1 MELKRE
7 AAVWSDYELLD
18 SGDFEK
24 LERFGEVTVIRPEP
38 LALWTRSNEDAW
50 RDAQATYSRVGEEG
64 DWLLRTP
71 LPTDWRI
78 TWEDLIFKLRT
89 TSFKHTGIFPEQASN
104 WQWIR
109 QTIKPD
115 MKVLNLFGYTGG
127 ATIAAASAGAEVVH
141 LDSSKPAV
149 TWARENAELSGLAG
163 KPIRFIVDD
172 VQKFVAREIRRE
184 NVYDAIFL
192 DPPAFGRGPDGEVWR
207 FEENLP
213 GLLEQ
218 IALILN
224 KEHGYLLL
232 NAYSLGFPA
241 LSIEQMVRTNVPFV
255 KDVESVELTLK
266 EATARGF
273 ELPTGIVVRASW

>member
-7 AAVWSDYELLD
+7 PAVWSDYQLLD

-24 LERFGEVTVIRPEP
+24 LERFGAVTVIRPEP
-38 LALWTRSNEDAW
+38 LALWTRSNPDLW
-50 RDAQATYSRVGEEG
+50 TKAQATYSRVGEEG
-64 DWLLRTP
+64 DWELRSP
-71 LPTDWRI
+71 LPSDWQI
-78 TWEDLIFKLRT
+78 TWEDLRFKLRT
-89 TSFKHTGIFPEQASN
+89 TSFKHTGIFPEQAAN
-104 WQWIR
+104 WRWIR
-109 QTIKPD
+109 ETVKPG

-149 TWARENAELSGLAG
+149 TWAKENAELSGLAE

-172 VQKFVAREIRRE
+172 VQKFVAREIRRDHK
-184 NVYDAIFL
+184 YDAIFL

-218 IALILN
+218 LTEILN
-224 KEHGYLLL
+224 QEHGYLLL

-241 LSIEQMVRTNVPFV
+241 LSIEQMVRTNIPFV
-255 KDVESVELTLK
+255 KHIEAVELTLE
-266 EATARGF
+266 EATPRAF
-273 ELPTGIVVRASW
+273 KLPTGIAVRASW